1 MDIVFGTDGWRAR
14 MDESFTIENVKLVAQ
29 AIAEY
34 IKQEN
39 LKSKGLVIGYDTRAN
54 SKVFAYTCSKVLS
67 ENNIHVYLGNRP
79 MPTPITAFAITSLQA
94 AGAIMITASHNPAEY
109 NGIKF
114 IPEYAGP
121 ATPDIT
127 NKIVSNIRQ
136 ITPDDLIRENNVE
149 LTQTINPLSDYTSY
163 LENLI
168 DFDVLRNKKLKIVLD
183 PMYGAG
189 YGIANTI
196 FEKAG
201 CQVYAIHNHEDS
213 SFGGSLPEPTLKNLK
228 ELKSLIKDK
237 NAHLGLALD
246 GDADRFG
253 VIDSE
258 GNYIRANQVLAL
270 LSLHLIKNRKSDG
283 ILVRSIATTH
293 FIDAIAK
300 AHNIEVY
307 ETPQVGFKYIAQAV
321 LEKSVILGGEES
333 GGLCIKGSIPE
344 KDGILAD
351 LLLAEVTAYEN
362 KSLTALL
369 DEMYE
374 QYGLFIDERLDIRF
388 PLEKKEALLNKLT
401 KKAPKKI
408 AGKKLTDVC
417 TTDGVRYTLEAGDWI
432 LTRPSGTEP
441 LVRIYI
447 ESCTKEG
454 FEQLKAYAKS
464 MLDKI

>member
-29 AIAEY
+29 AIAKF
-34 IKQEN
+34 IQQEN
-39 LKSKGLVIGYDTRAN
+39 LASKGLVIGYDTREN
-54 SKVFAYTCSKVLS
+54 SKVFAYACSKVMS
-67 ENNIHVYLGNRP
+67 ENNISVYLANRP
-79 MPTPITAFAITSLQA
+79 MPTPITAFAITSLKA

-127 NKIVSNIRQ
+127 NKIVSNIHQ
-136 ITPDDLIRENNVE
+136 ITPYDLVRENNVE
-149 LTQTINPLSDYTSY
+149 LTQLINPLSDYTAY

-168 DFDVLRNKKLKIVLD
+168 DFDILRNKKLKVVLD

-201 CQVYAIHNHEDS
+201 CHVHTIHNHEDS

-228 ELKSLIKDK
+228 ELKKLIKDT
-237 NAHLGLALD
+237 NACLGLALD

-253 VIDSE
+253 VMDSE

-270 LSLHLIKNRKSDG
+270 LSLHLIKNRKTDG

-293 FIDAIAK
+293 FIDAIAE

-307 ETPQVGFKYIAQAV
+307 ETPQVGFKYIAQVV
-321 LEKSVILGGEES
+321 LEKPVILGGEES

-351 LLLAEVTAYEN
+351 LLLAEVTACEN
-362 KSLTALL
+362 KSLTTLL

-374 QYGLFIDERLDIRF
+374 QYGLFMDERLDIKF
-388 PLEKKEALLNKLT
+388 PLDKKEALLNKLT

-408 AGKKLTDVC
+408 AGKKLVDIC
-417 TTDGVRYTLEAGDWI
+417 TTDGVRYTLEGGDWI
-432 LTRPSGTEP
+432 LARPSGTEP

-447 ESCTKEG
+447 ESRSKEG
-454 FEQLKAYAKS
+454 FEQLKAHAKS
-464 MLDKI
+464 MLDKV